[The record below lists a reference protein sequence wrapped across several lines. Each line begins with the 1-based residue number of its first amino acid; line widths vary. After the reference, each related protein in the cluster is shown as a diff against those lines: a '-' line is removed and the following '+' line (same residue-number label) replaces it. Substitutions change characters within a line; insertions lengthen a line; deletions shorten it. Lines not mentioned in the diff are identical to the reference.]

1 MTEQAE
7 QKSLL
12 RYLETDSE
20 GRIIA
25 FVMTGKAKDFKKPK
39 VIENG
44 IESRQI

>member
-1 MTEQAE
+1 MIEQAE

-25 FVMTGKAKDFKKPK
+25 FVMAGKAKDFKKSK
-39 VIENG
+39 IENKMVMN
-44 IESRQI
+44 